1 MKCLNW
7 KVVVA
12 AAAVALGLWA
22 VAPGTVGR
30 ALPLLALAVCPLS
43 MLLMMRAMGPMRAPQ
58 ERVGTAP
65 GENIL
70 ERPDDGAA
78 PPALPPETSHG

>member
-7 KVVVA
+7 KVVVVA
-12 AAAVALGLWA
+12 AAIALGVWV

-43 MLLMMRAMGPMRAPQ
+43 MLLMMRAMGPMGGEHERARTPR
-58 ERVGTAP
+58 EGSPAP
-65 GENIL
+65 
-70 ERPDDGAA
+70 PDDGAA
-78 PPALPPETSHG
+78 PLGPPPGYES